1 MRALLR
7 NLVLVAAAA
16 GFFAFDAPVARATIV
31 TWSFSGAGFDDGGTV
46 SGRFSVYSD
55 PSFTAIIYNNAGGY
69 DYSILST
76 PGSHTN
82 LLGYQLPGS
91 VYSGP
96 QTGTPVDSPSIS
108 PSGKTVDFYENGAS
122 YAGIFL
128 QLTFANPLTAPGPN
142 SIVSGFECGVGFPCP
157 AGIPDSIPTRYINS
171 FGVTSA
177 VPEPATWAMMV
188 LGFLGL
194 GFIAYRRTGR
204 TSGSSFR
211 FT

>member
-1 MRALLR
+1 MRALVRSLT
-7 NLVLVAAAA
+7 LVAAAA
-16 GFFAFDAPVARATIV
+16 GFFACDAPAARAAIV
-31 TWSFSGAGFDDGGTV
+31 TWAFSGVGFDDGGTA
-46 SGRFSVYSD
+46 SGHFSVYSD

-76 PGSHTN
+76 PGTHTN

-91 VYSGP
+91 IYSGP
-96 QTGTPVDSPSIS
+96 QTGFPTDSPSIS
-108 PSGKTVDFYENGAS
+108 PSGKTVDFFENGGS
-122 YAGIFL
+122 YSGIFL
-128 QLTFANPLTAPGPN
+128 QLTFANSLTAPGPN

-157 AGIPDSIPTRYINS
+157 AGIPNSIPTRYINS

-194 GFIAYRRTGR
+194 GFMAYRRKGSA
-204 TSGSSFR
+204 SGSRFR